1 MWWLESQLPRSG
13 FKSVEIRRVAFD
25 HGLVDGLR
33 QVVNTAGV
41 NLDFVIIMQLTY
53 PYVTELGPRWDY
65 LLGQWVMLEVTTRIR
80 VYPTAHSRDTRAF
93 SFMTV
98 LALLR
103 ALAVPLFAEV
113 VSFDVGMTVDCCH
126 FGNDIAT

>member
-1 MWWLESQLPRSG
+1 MRLDGLPSEGLCVWWLESQLPRSG

-25 HGLVDGLR
+25 HDLVDGLR

-80 VYPTAHSRDTRAF
+80 VSNSPFPRHSSILFHDSIGPIAG
-93 SFMTV
+93 SGC
-98 LALLR
+98 A
-103 ALAVPLFAEV
+103 AVRR
-113 VSFDVGMTVDCCH
+113 SR
-126 FGNDIAT
+126 